1 MNDKSTLPDSVP
13 LRLKVD
19 PLFRPCEVQE
29 GDELYPNG
37 IFEFNVTRL
46 LEYICATA
54 RFRAE
59 LVALRDLPYGG
70 SSANLNELTII
81 STDLSRPAILAEIAP
96 GQYNLIDGHHRAA
109 RARREG
115 IDNILAYRVPCP
127 EHVTFLTSTRAYITY
142 IEYWNS
148 KVDELIAARLRRAR
162 RSAQPACGRRRLLP
176 QGEHGTG

>member
-1 MNDKSTLPDSVP
+1 MRDAG
-13 LRLKVD
+13 
-19 PLFRPCEVQE
+19 

-37 IFEFNVTRL
+37 IFEFNITRL

-70 SSANLNELTII
+70 SSANGNELTII
-81 STDLSRPAILAEIAP
+81 STDLSRPVILAEIAP

-115 IDNILAYRVPCP
+115 IDNIPAYRVPCP
-127 EHVTFLTSTRAYITY
+127 EHVTFAGVCCLRASTAP
-142 IEYWNS
+142 
-148 KVDELIAARLRRAR
+148 VELA
-162 RSAQPACGRRRLLP
+162 PWTH
-176 QGEHGTG
+176 E